1 MIISKLFLAC
11 ECVGFYSNKKNYAN
25 CSTLGNLLIDQF
37 QYPILQVTL
46 YISFTNLIFS
56 FLFFEDLFNL
66 KYRQTVVYLLP
77 RSMWKIAVDHNCCPH
92 FLPIMSLWHCLLLKT
107 YTRLVLVVPPT
118 ASLRLKQ
125 PYLKGVRAKTINCI
139 WQCNFKSFS
148 T

>member
-56 FLFFEDLFNL
+56 FLFFEDLFNS

-77 RSMWKIAVDHNCCPH
+77 RSMWKIAIDHNA
-92 FLPIMSLWHCLLLKT
+92 LLSPLSANHVIVALSVIEDLHKACFGRT
-107 YTRLVLVVPPT
+107 THRLLT
-118 ASLRLKQ
+118 TEATL
-125 PYLKGVRAKTINCI
+125 
-139 WQCNFKSFS
+139 FKRCESQDHKLHM
-148 T
+148 TV